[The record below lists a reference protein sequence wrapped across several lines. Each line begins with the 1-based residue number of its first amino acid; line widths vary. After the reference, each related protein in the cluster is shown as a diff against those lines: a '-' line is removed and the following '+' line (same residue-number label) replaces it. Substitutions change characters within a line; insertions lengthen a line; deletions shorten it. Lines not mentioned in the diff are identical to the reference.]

1 MQLLVPAVEYDTS
14 DGVLADHQQMIIYEI
29 MRQITS
35 EEKAI
40 LILSRYGISKLLQA
54 IKLHEEQAEIKKLVQ
69 ELVLKLVRVG
79 RR

>member
-1 MQLLVPAVEYDTS
+1 MPAVEYDTS

-54 IKLHEEQAEIKKLVQ
+54 IKLHEEQAEIKKL
-69 ELVLKLVRVG
+69 L
-79 RR
+79 